1 MKTCVIFSLTLC
13 VCLTPVEV
21 EAESEAAAAASILE
35 ELNNYSEVIVNDCP
49 AAVATSEALETN

>member
-13 VCLTPVEV
+13 VCLTPAEV
-21 EAESEAAAAASILE
+21 EAESEAASILE

-49 AAVATSEALETN
+49 AAVATTEALETN

>member
-13 VCLTPVEV
+13 VCLTPAEV
-21 EAESEAAAAASILE
+21 EAESEAAASILE

-49 AAVATSEALETN
+49 AAVATTEALETN